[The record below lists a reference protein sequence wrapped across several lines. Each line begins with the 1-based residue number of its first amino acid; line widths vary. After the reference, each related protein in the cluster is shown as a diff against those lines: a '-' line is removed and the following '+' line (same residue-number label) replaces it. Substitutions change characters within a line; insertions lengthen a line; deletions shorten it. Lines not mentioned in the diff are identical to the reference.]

1 MKTVLLASLSFAALM
16 VVPALLLTGTALL
29 AQGARRPS
37 AADDFLLATYL
48 VVVATFLS
56 TVGFMTATVF
66 SARWRGLG
74 VWRAVVIAGA
84 LGLIAPV
91 VTLFGAGLGPVLML
105 PLFRSAPR
113 VATIL
118 FYLVPGLVLGVA
130 ALLIAR
136 VRPVRPSRLPP
147 E

>member
-1 MKTVLLASLSFAALM
+1 MKTVLVATLSFAALM
-16 VVPALLLTGTALL
+16 AVPALLLTGTALL
-29 AQGARRPS
+29 AQGSRRPS
-37 AADDFLLATYL
+37 AVDDFLLATYL
-48 VVVATFLS
+48 VVVGSFLS
-56 TVGFMTATVF
+56 TVGFLAATVF

-74 VWRAVVIAGA
+74 TWRAVTIAGA

-91 VTLFGAGLGPVLML
+91 VTLFGVGLGPALML
-105 PLFRSAPR
+105 PLFRWAPR
-113 VATIL
+113 VATVL

>member
-1 MKTVLLASLSFAALM
+1 MKTALLATLSFAALM

-29 AQGARRPS
+29 TQGSRRPS

-48 VVVATFLS
+48 VVVASFLS
-56 TVGFMTATVF
+56 TVGFLAATVF
-66 SARWRGLG
+66 SARWRGLS
-74 VWRAVVIAGA
+74 VRRAVVIAGA

-91 VTLFGAGLGPVLML
+91 VTLFGAGLGSVLLL

-113 VATIL
+113 VATVL
-118 FYLVPGLVLGVA
+118 FYLFPGFVLGGA

-136 VRPVRPSRLPP
+136 VLPARRGRLPP
-147 E
+147 G